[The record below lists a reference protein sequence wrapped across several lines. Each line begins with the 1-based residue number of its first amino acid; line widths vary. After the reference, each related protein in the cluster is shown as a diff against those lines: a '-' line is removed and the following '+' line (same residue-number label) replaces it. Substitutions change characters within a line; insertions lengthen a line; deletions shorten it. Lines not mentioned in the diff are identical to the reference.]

1 MTVAK
6 LTRVGMLFTAKFL
19 GVAMTVAGLIA
30 GVLYSFGG
38 ALYELF
44 TGTLN
49 AGTLLAFG
57 ALIGM
62 PIIFGAAGLVAGA
75 VSAVLYNF
83 AAKLFGGIEMDL
95 DQEG

>member
-1 MTVAK
+1 MAK
-6 LTRVGMLFTAKFL
+6 LTGLGVLFTAKLL

-30 GVLYSFGG
+30 GILYAFGG

-49 AGTLLAFG
+49 TGTLLAFE

-62 PIIFGAAGLVAGA
+62 PIIFGSIGLVAGA

-83 AAKLFGGIEMDL
+83 AAKFLGGIEMDF

>member
-1 MTVAK
+1 MAK
-6 LTRVGMLFTAKFL
+6 LTRLGVLFTAKLL

-49 AGTLLAFG
+49 TGTLLAFG

-62 PIIFGAAGLVAGA
+62 PVIFGATGLVAGA

-83 AAKLFGGIEMDL
+83 AAKLFGGIEMDF